1 MSAETPREVV
11 TRLAKAPTD
20 PGLTAIAH
28 ALLDLADAVR
38 EATGKL
44 DGFRTA
50 WCPYST
56 APWVATRKASR
67 SCLSTTATADPSAVD
82 ATADRPHDERRRHLY
97 PLHHRNLTG
106 RGRRSPRPHLPKGA
120 MT

>member
-67 SCLSTTATADPSAVD
+67 SKGESKSAGVI
-82 ATADRPHDERRRHLY
+82 PHMLRE
-97 PLHHRNLTG
+97 G
-106 RGRRSPRPHLPKGA
+106 
-120 MT
+120 

>member
-50 WCPYST
+50 WCPGHGGDLCDCDG
-56 APWVATRKASR
+56 PKAW
-67 SCLSTTATADPSAVD
+67 
-82 ATADRPHDERRRHLY
+82 ADRVDRD
-97 PLHHRNLTG
+97 
-106 RGRRSPRPHLPKGA
+106 GA
-120 MT
+120 VAS